1 MAAREKE
8 MAPARFKH
16 AVSGGY
22 GVSFLGCNLTIQ
34 SLGLRVAAA
43 APPGQATLNYMGVFA
58 SCEEQ
63 RGSLGYTDWRT
74 QAESMGGETK
84 WRGAV

>member
-1 MAAREKE
+1 

-63 RGSLGYTDWRT
+63 RGSLGYTDWCT
-74 QAESMGGETK
+74 QAELMGGETK

>member
-34 SLGLRVAAA
+34 SLRLRVAAA

-63 RGSLGYTDWRT
+63 RGSLGYMT
-74 QAESMGGETK
+74 
-84 WRGAV
+84 GALKQS